1 METSLRLTVNDVDTA
16 KHEQTP
22 AHGKLFP
29 YRELIGSLMY
39 LATCTSLDLA
49 YVVGQ
54 LIRYVQKPLNIDAAK
69 RVLRYI
75 IGTKSLGIVY
85 EYTSGVQ
92 QCRLG

>member
-54 LIRYVQKPLNIDAAK
+54 LIRYVQKPTQQHIGAAK
-69 RVLRYI
+69 RVLRYV

-85 EYTSGVQ
+85 AYTPGVQ
-92 QCRLG
+92 Q